1 MDAAWRISMKY
12 YLAID
17 IGASGGRHILGHM
30 ENGLMVT
37 EEIYRFDNG
46 AVRNDGELLWDTDHI
61 FSEILSGLRAC
72 KSAGKIPVSVGI
84 DTWGVDYVLTDA
96 DGHKIGKSYCYR
108 DDRTD
113 SADQDVYRIISEED
127 LYLRTGIQKQIFN
140 TIYQLSALK
149 KQAPQ
154 DLERAAHFLMIPD
167 YFHFLLTGMYSNEYT
182 NASTTQ
188 LVSPVTKT
196 WDDELIEKL
205 GFPISIFHELKMP
218 GSFLG
223 GFTPEVQAQV
233 GFDAQVI
240 IPATHDTGAAVMAVP
255 SVSAHG
261 SYISSGT
268 WSLMGIETKEPVISR
283 ESLNANFTNEGGYDY
298 RFRCLK
304 NIMGL
309 WMIQNVRH
317 DTDDR
322 YNWTDLTRMAH
333 EALSFPS
340 RVEVDHRCFLSP
352 VNMTEEIRD
361 YCRRTSQEVP
371 ETVGEVA
378 SVVYQSLA
386 GDYAR
391 TADEI
396 ELLSG
401 KKVDTIS
408 IVGGGSKSPFL
419 NSLTAVKSGRTVLAG
434 PGEAT
439 AIGNLTAQMLHDGIF
454 NDLTAARKCIY
465 DSFGV
470 RRYEPDGAITDQ

>member
-1 MDAAWRISMKY
+1 
-12 YLAID
+12 
-17 IGASGGRHILGHM
+17 
-30 ENGLMVT
+30 
-37 EEIYRFDNG
+37 
-46 AVRNDGELLWDTDHI
+46 
-61 FSEILSGLRAC
+61 
-72 KSAGKIPVSVGI
+72 
-84 DTWGVDYVLTDA
+84 
-96 DGHKIGKSYCYR
+96 
-108 DDRTD
+108 
-113 SADQDVYRIISEED
+113 
-127 LYLRTGIQKQIFN
+127 
-140 TIYQLSALK
+140 
-149 KQAPQ
+149 
-154 DLERAAHFLMIPD
+154 MIPD

-196 WDDELIEKL
+196 WDEELIRKL
-205 GFPISIFHELKMP
+205 GLPLSMFHELKMP

-223 GFTPEVQAQV
+223 NFTPAIQAQV
-233 GFDAQVI
+233 GFDARVV

-255 SVSAHG
+255 SVSEHG

-317 DTDDR
+317 DTGDR
-322 YNWTDLTRMAH
+322 YSWTDLTRMAH
-333 EALSFPS
+333 EAISFPS
-340 RVEVDHRCFLSP
+340 RVEVDHSCFLAP
-352 VNMTEEIRD
+352 DNMTEEIRG
-361 YCRRTSQEVP
+361 YCRRTSQPVP
-371 ETVGEVA
+371 ETAGEVS

-401 KKVDTIS
+401 KKIDTIS

-419 NSLTAVKSGRTVLAG
+419 NSLTAIKSGRTVLAG

-439 AIGNLTAQMLHDGIF
+439 AIGNLTAQMLHDSVF
-454 NDLTAARKCIY
+454 SNLTAARKCIY

-470 RRYEPDGAITDQ
+470 RSYAPDGVITDC

>member
-1 MDAAWRISMKY
+1 MKY

-30 ENGLMVT
+30 ENDLMVT

-46 AVRNDGELLWDTDHI
+46 AVRTEGELLWDTDHI
-61 FSEILSGLRAC
+61 FTEILSGLKAC
-72 KSAGKIPVSVGI
+72 KTAGKIPVSVGI

-96 DGHKIGKSYCYR
+96 DGQKLGKSYCYR
-108 DDRTD
+108 DDRTAG
-113 SADQDVYRIISEED
+113 ADQDVYRIISEED

-154 DLERAAHFLMIPD
+154 ELENAAHFLMIPD

-196 WDDELIEKL
+196 WDEELIRKL
-205 GFPISIFHELKMP
+205 GLPLSMFHELKMP

-223 GFTPEVQAQV
+223 NFTPAIQAQV
-233 GFDAQVI
+233 GFDARVV

-255 SVSAHG
+255 SVSEHG

-268 WSLMGIETKEPVISR
+268 WSLMGIETVEPVISR

-317 DTDDR
+317 DTGDR
-322 YNWTDLTRMAH
+322 YSWTDLTRMAH
-333 EALSFPS
+333 EAISFPS
-340 RVEVDHRCFLSP
+340 RVEVDHSCFLAP
-352 VNMTEEIRD
+352 DNMTEEIRG
-361 YCRRTSQEVP
+361 YCRRTSQPVP
-371 ETVGEVA
+371 ETAGEVS

-401 KKVDTIS
+401 KKIDTIS

-439 AIGNLTAQMLHDGIF
+439 AIGNLTAQMLHDSVF
-454 NDLTAARKCIY
+454 SNLTAARKCIY

-470 RRYEPDGAITDQ
+470 RSYAPDGVITDC